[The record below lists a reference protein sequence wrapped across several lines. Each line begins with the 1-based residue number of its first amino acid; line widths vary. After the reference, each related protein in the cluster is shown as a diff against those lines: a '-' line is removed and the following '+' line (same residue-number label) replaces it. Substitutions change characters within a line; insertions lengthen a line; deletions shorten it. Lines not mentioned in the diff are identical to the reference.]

1 MEVVVD
7 EGSTLMLCTSPG
19 TASVVPAGVTVTS
32 CGDPHLAEL
41 GQRQVDGDDCRAGP
55 DEDHA
60 GRRARLLA
68 LDQVDLPDPA
78 ADRRLQHGAVEV
90 LLGAGQLLGRLEHV
104 DLEAR
109 GRLRAARPAGA
120 SRRAGA
126 GRGGAAAG
134 RGAGGGARTGGLAGR
149 ALGGRPRLLLL
160 QRLGG
165 RVECRRP
172 AGPSRM
178 PCAGRR

>member
-7 EGSTLMLCTSPG
+7 DGSTPMLCTSPG

-32 CGDPHLAEL
+32 WRHPHLAEL
-41 GQRQVDGDDCRAGP
+41 GQRQVDGDDGCPGP

-78 ADRRLQHGAVEV
+78 ADRCLQHGTVEV

-109 GRLRAARPAGA
+109 GRLRRRRRRRSPPVDPVPVAGV
-120 SRRAGA
+120 
-126 GRGGAAAG
+126 
-134 RGAGGGARTGGLAGR
+134 
-149 ALGGRPRLLLL
+149 P
-160 QRLGG
+160 
-165 RVECRRP
+165 VP
-172 AGPSRM
+172 VPV
-178 PCAGRR
+178 PVV